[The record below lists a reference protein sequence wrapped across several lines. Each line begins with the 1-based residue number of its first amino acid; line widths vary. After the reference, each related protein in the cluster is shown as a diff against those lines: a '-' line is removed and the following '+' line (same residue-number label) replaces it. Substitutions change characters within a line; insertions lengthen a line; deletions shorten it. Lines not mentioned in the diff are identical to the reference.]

1 MSNPYAIMNNGMS
14 ANHVNPDD
22 FRPGWA
28 FLACV
33 TAGLS
38 LFFS

>member
-14 ANHVNPDD
+14 ADYVNPDD
-22 FRPGWA
+22 FRSGWT

-33 TAGLS
+33 AAGLAL
-38 LFFS
+38 LFS